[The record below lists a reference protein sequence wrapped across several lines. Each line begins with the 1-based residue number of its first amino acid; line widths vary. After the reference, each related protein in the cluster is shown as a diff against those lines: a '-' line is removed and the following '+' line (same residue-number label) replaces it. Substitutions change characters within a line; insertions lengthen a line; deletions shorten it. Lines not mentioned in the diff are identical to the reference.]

1 MEDWKTL
8 KHYLVNTLFYKYRI
22 EAMNIMTYK
31 GYQGKFE
38 YDQDADIFHGEVLH
52 LNDVVTFQGR
62 SIDELKNALADSVE
76 DYLLLCKEVG
86 KEPEKPF
93 SGRFNIRISPEL
105 HQKIVKKAAEA
116 GLSLNNRVITSITK
130 NADV

>member
-1 MEDWKTL
+1 M
-8 KHYLVNTLFYKYRI
+8 NT
-22 EAMNIMTYK
+22 MTYK

-38 YDQDADIFHGEVLH
+38 YDQDADIFHGEILH

-62 SIDELKNALADSVE
+62 SIDELKEALADSVE

-105 HQKIVKKAAEA
+105 HQQIAKKAAEA
-116 GLSLNNRVITSITK
+116 GVSLNSWVLRQLEQSIP
-130 NADV
+130 

>member
-1 MEDWKTL
+1 M
-8 KHYLVNTLFYKYRI
+8 NTMI
-22 EAMNIMTYK
+22 YK

-62 SIDELKNALADSVE
+62 SIDELKKALADSVE

-86 KEPEKPF
+86 KDPERSF

-105 HQKIVKKAAEA
+105 HQQIAKKAADA
-116 GLSLNNRVITSITK
+116 GVSLNNWVIGRIT
-130 NADV
+130 NIT

>member
-1 MEDWKTL
+1 M
-8 KHYLVNTLFYKYRI
+8 NT
-22 EAMNIMTYK
+22 MTYK

-62 SIDELKNALADSVE
+62 SIDELKQALADSVE
-76 DYLLLCKEVG
+76 DYLTLCKEVD

-105 HQKIVKKAAEA
+105 HQKIAKKALDE
-116 GLSLNNRVITSITK
+116 GISLNSWIINNINKSFI
-130 NADV
+130 DI